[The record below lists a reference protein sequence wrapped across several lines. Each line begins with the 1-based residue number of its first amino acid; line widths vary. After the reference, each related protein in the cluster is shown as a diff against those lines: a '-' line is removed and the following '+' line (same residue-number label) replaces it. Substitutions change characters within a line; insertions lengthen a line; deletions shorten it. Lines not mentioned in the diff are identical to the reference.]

1 MENGNLLSE
10 LTAALHS
17 DSLLDLS
24 LSLQSYA
31 CVVILLRGSRDDLEV
46 GFIRRAI
53 HEHDRWSGQIAFP
66 GGKKD
71 DADENDMRTA
81 LRETAEEIGLH
92 LDVSN
97 YAGRLDDIQAR
108 KAGEVLDFF
117 IRPFVFYLDH
127 EVETTLAPDEVAEF
141 FWVKLN
147 DLRSPARQTTHKFQ
161 KNTMTLQ
168 VPAIDV
174 QRDLPLWGLSYFMTQ
189 NLLNR
194 LTAFGSNS

>member
-1 MENGNLLSE
+1 MKNGSLLSE

-24 LSLQSYA
+24 KSLESYA
-31 CVVILLRGSRDDLEV
+31 CVVILLRGSKENLEV
-46 GFIRRAI
+46 GYIRRAT

-92 LDVSN
+92 LDVAN

-117 IRPFVFYLDH
+117 IRPFVFYLDK

-141 FWVKLN
+141 FWVKFQ
-147 DLRSPARQTTHKFQ
+147 DLCNPAHQTTHKFQ

-168 VPAIDV
+168 VPAIDL
-174 QRDLPLWGLSYFMTQ
+174 QRELPLWGLTYFMTQ
-189 NLLNR
+189 NLLTR
-194 LTAFGSNS
+194 LTAFVPK

>member
-1 MENGNLLSE
+1 MENRNLLSE

-17 DSLLDLS
+17 DSLVDLS
-24 LSLQSYA
+24 QSLKAYA
-31 CVVILLRGSRDDLEV
+31 CVVILLRGPREELEV

-53 HEHDRWSGQIAFP
+53 HEQDRWSGQIAFP

-71 DADENDMRTA
+71 DEDENDMRTA

-117 IRPFVFYLDH
+117 IRPFVFYLDK
-127 EVETTLAPDEVAEF
+127 EVKPLLAPDEVAEF
-141 FWVKLN
+141 FWDKLQ
-147 DLRSPARQTTHKFQ
+147 DLRSPARQTTHQFQ
-161 KNTMTLQ
+161 KNAMTLQ
-168 VPAIDV
+168 VPAIDL
-174 QRDLPLWGLSYFMTQ
+174 QRELPLWGLTYFMTQ

-194 LTAFGSNS
+194 LTTFGPN

>member
-1 MENGNLLSE
+1 MKNGSVLSE

-24 LSLQSYA
+24 KSLESYA
-31 CVVILLRGSRDDLEV
+31 CVVILLRGTKEDLEV
-46 GFIRRAI
+46 GYIRRAV
-53 HEHDRWSGQIAFP
+53 HEKDRWSGQIAFP
-66 GGKKD
+66 GGKKE

-117 IRPFVFYLDH
+117 IRPFVFFLDK
-127 EVETTLAPDEVAEF
+127 EITTTLAPDEVAEF
-141 FWVKLN
+141 FWVKLK
-147 DLRSPARQTTHKFQ
+147 DLKSPARQTTHKFQ
-161 KNTMTLQ
+161 RNTMTLQ
-168 VPAIDV
+168 MPAIDL
-174 QRDLPLWGLSYFMTQ
+174 QRELPLWGLTYFMTQ
-189 NLLNR
+189 NLLTR
-194 LTAFGSNS
+194 LTAFVSK

>member
-1 MENGNLLSE
+1 MKNGSVLSE

-24 LSLQSYA
+24 KSLESYA
-31 CVVILLRGSRDDLEV
+31 CVVILLRGTKEDLEV
-46 GFIRRAI
+46 GYIRRAV
-53 HEHDRWSGQIAFP
+53 HEKDRWSGQIAFP
-66 GGKKD
+66 GGKKE

-117 IRPFVFYLDH
+117 IRPFVFFLDQ
-127 EVETTLAPDEVAEF
+127 EITTTLAPDEVAEF
-141 FWVKLN
+141 FWVKLK
-147 DLRSPARQTTHKFQ
+147 DLKSPARQTTHKFQ
-161 KNTMTLQ
+161 RNTMTLQ
-168 VPAIDV
+168 MPAIDL
-174 QRDLPLWGLSYFMTQ
+174 QRELPLWGLTYFMTQ
-189 NLLNR
+189 NLLTR
-194 LTAFGSNS
+194 LTAFVSK

>member
-1 MENGNLLSE
+1 MDNGSLLSE

-24 LSLQSYA
+24 KSLQSYA
-31 CVVILLRGSRDDLEV
+31 CVVILLRGSREDLEV
-46 GFIRRAI
+46 GYIRRSV

-71 DADENDMRTA
+71 DEDENDMRTA
-81 LRETAEEIGLH
+81 LRETLEEIGLN

-108 KAGEVLDFF
+108 KQGEVLDFF

-127 EVETTLAPDEVAEF
+127 EVTTTLAPDEVAEF
-141 FWVKLN
+141 FWVKLQ
-147 DLRSPARQTTHKFQ
+147 DLRNPANQTTHKFQ
-161 KNTMTLQ
+161 RNTLTLQ
-168 VPAIDV
+168 MPAIDLNKK
-174 QRDLPLWGLSYFMTQ
+174 LPLWGLTYFMTQ

-194 LTAFGSNS
+194 LTAFVPK